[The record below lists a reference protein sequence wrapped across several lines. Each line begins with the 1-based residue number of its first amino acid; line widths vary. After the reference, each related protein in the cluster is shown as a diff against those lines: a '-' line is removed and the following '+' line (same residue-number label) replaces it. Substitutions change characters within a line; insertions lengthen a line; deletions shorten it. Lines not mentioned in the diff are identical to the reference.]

1 MGWIAAVECRRGAA
15 HRRRRQ
21 PCQDFGAIRK
31 LRSGLLIGAIADG
44 AGSAAYAQRSARAA
58 VRAVIARLGRGFS
71 DNGAAASPET
81 RLVGARLRAAFSGAR
96 DRLLELA
103 EAEGATAADFAC
115 TLIAF
120 VAAPTWLAAMQVGDG
135 FLVARTEGGGYE
147 LLFPPDRGEYANET
161 AFLTD
166 PDTLERA
173 RMRIVAAPQSFLC
186 AATDGLEGV
195 SIERRAMAPHGPF
208 FKPLDDY
215 IQAAHDERQVRLD
228 IRAFLA
234 SARLEARSDDDKTL
248 LLSGFRRRGRAA

>member
-44 AGSAAYAQRSARAA
+44 AGSAAHAQRGARAA
-58 VRAVIARLGRGFS
+58 VRAVISRLERGFS
-71 DNGAAASPET
+71 AGTVSGDPAE
-81 RLVGARLRAAFSGAR
+81 RLVCAHLRSAFVGAREKLR
-96 DRLLELA
+96 DLA
-103 EAEGATAADFAC
+103 LVEGADIADFAC

-120 VAAPTWLAAMQVGDG
+120 AAAPTWLAAIQIGDG
-135 FLVARTEGGGYE
+135 LLVARTEGGRYE

-161 AFLTD
+161 SFLTD
-166 PDTLERA
+166 GNALECA
-173 RMRIVAAPQSFLC
+173 RLRVVAAPQSFLC

-195 SIERRAMAPHGPF
+195 SIERRAMAPHAPF

-215 IQAAHDERQVRLD
+215 ILSARDERQARLD

-248 LLSGFRRRGRAA
+248 LLSGFRREGRAA